1 MPKLEKKA
9 PAGSQGPVLPSFQIK
24 LRPEDF
30 EPAGIADRESLAAM
44 RPSVSFW
51 KEGLRRFSR
60 NKIAMASFVVIVL
73 IMLFAFVGPYIYPYQ
88 YDEQL
93 RGDEAIALP
102 AGCEYVLVQNN
113 GDEKKPVPIME
124 GSLLSPGSTS
134 VLVYPDGRE
143 VRFVGV
149 NDYIRY
155 PGGGTLTLAGGANLG
170 PWQYSTRE
178 QLKRLEGEYV
188 FPHILGSDNLAR
200 DLMVRLMVGSR
211 ISLIVGI
218 VASFIILVI
227 GSMYGAVAGFFGG
240 VADMVMM
247 RFVDI
252 IYTVPDILIIIL
264 LSVTLKFP
272 LTRLAGLP
280 GFGWIDVIGVPLI
293 CIFIVFSLLYWVGM
307 ARIVRGQILALK
319 EQEYVTAA
327 RALGAGSGRIIRRH
341 LLTNCIGTLIVTTT
355 LQIPSSIFTES
366 FLSFM
371 GLGVAAPL
379 PSLGSMA
386 AAAINGITS
395 YPLRLFAPVIMISL
409 IILTFNLL
417 GDGLRDAFDPKLKQ

>member
-1 MPKLEKKA
+1 MI
-9 PAGSQGPVLPSFQIK
+9 PSLHVKIK
-24 LRPEDF
+24 PEDF
-30 EPAGIADRESLAAM
+30 EPASIAEKESLAAM
-44 RPSVSFW
+44 RPPVSFW

-60 NKIAMASFVVIVL
+60 NRIAMASFVVIVL
-73 IMLFAFVGPYIYPYQ
+73 VMIFAFIGPYVYPYK
-88 YDEQL
+88 YDQQL
-93 RGDEAIALP
+93 RGDEVIVLP
-102 AGCEYVLVQNN
+102 VGCEYVLVNNN
-113 GDEKKPVPIME
+113 GTEKKPAAIME
-124 GSLLSPGSTS
+124 GARLLPGSTS
-134 VLVYPDGRE
+134 VLTYPDGRE

-155 PGGGTLTLAGGANLG
+155 ADGSKITLTGGANLG
-170 PWQYSTRE
+170 AWQYSTRE
-178 QLKRLEGEYV
+178 QVKRMEGEYV

-200 DLMVRLMVGSR
+200 DLMVRLMMGSR

-218 VASFIILVI
+218 VASLIILAI
-227 GSMYGAVAGFFGG
+227 GSTYGAVAGFFGG
-240 VADMVMM
+240 AVDMVMM

-272 LTRLAGLP
+272 LTSLAALP

-307 ARIVRGQILALK
+307 ARIVRGQILTLK

-327 RALGAGSGRIIRRH
+327 RALGAGGGRIIRRH

-386 AAAINGITS
+386 AAAIGGITS
-395 YPLRLFAPVIMISL
+395 YPLRLFAPVVMISL

-417 GDGLRDAFDPKLKQ
+417 GDGLRDAFDPKLKH

>member
-1 MPKLEKKA
+1 MPKLEKKERA
-9 PAGSQGPVLPSFQIK
+9 DKMPVLPSFQMK

-30 EPAGIADRESLAAM
+30 EPAGIAEKESLAAM

-51 KEGLRRFSR
+51 KDGLRRFSK
-60 NKIAMASFVVIVL
+60 NKIAMVSFVVIVL
-73 IMLFAFVGPYIYPYQ
+73 IMAFAFIGPYVYPYQ

-93 RGDEAIALP
+93 RGDEVIVLP
-102 AGCEYVLVQNN
+102 AGCEYVLVSNS
-113 GDEKKPVPIME
+113 GTEKKPVAIME
-124 GSLLSPGSTS
+124 GAQLLPGSTS
-134 VLVYPDGRE
+134 VLTYPDGRE

-149 NDYIRY
+149 NDYIRFAD
-155 PGGGTLTLAGGANLG
+155 GGKLTLTGGSNLG
-170 PWQYSTRE
+170 PWQYSTKE
-178 QLKRLEGEYV
+178 QLERLEGGYV
-188 FPHILGSDNLAR
+188 FPHILGSDSLAR

-227 GSMYGAVAGFFGG
+227 GSTYGAVAGFFGG
-240 VADMVMM
+240 AVDMVMM

-252 IYTVPDILIIIL
+252 VYTVPDILIIIL

-272 LTRLAGLP
+272 LASLAGLP

-341 LLTNCIGTLIVTTT
+341 LLTNCIGTLIVTTM

-371 GLGVAAPL
+371 GLGVTAPL